1 MFRLGAKDIEDMPVV
16 LQDIGVKEPDAAV
29 TDAHGLGRPKID
41 IFSMEEVILQFVFA
55 DQFRSLVVELPEHA
69 DCSDVSFLGSFTFS
83 VELEGLDH
91 FLGPICRHRL
101 SPFGF
106 GP

>member
-16 LQDIGVKEPDAAV
+16 LQDVGEEEPDAAV
-29 TDAHGLGRPKID
+29 TDAHGFWRPVID
-41 IFSMEEVILQFVFA
+41 IFSMEEVILQFFFA
-55 DQFRSLVVELPEHA
+55 GKFGSFVVELPEHA

-83 VELEGLDH
+83 IELEGLDH

-101 SPFGF
+101 SPFVF
-106 GP
+106 GS

>member
-16 LQDIGVKEPDAAV
+16 LQDIGVIKPDAAV
-29 TDAHGLGRPKID
+29 TDAHGLGRPMID
-41 IFSMEEVILQFVFA
+41 IFSMEEVVLQFLFA
-55 DQFRSLVVELPEHA
+55 DQLRRLIVKLPEHA

-83 VELEGLDH
+83 VKLEGLDH

-101 SPFGF
+101 SPFVVGS
-106 GP
+106 